1 MSLVP
6 PLTYPMLNPMPCV
19 GGQPLTI
26 PLSAVEPLNINF
38 MASLDDTSMDDGTSA
53 HTSIYAP
60 AAQSQTPLAAYAKIK
75 SISNLISA
83 DSLNFEYTPKLDA
96 ILHNG
101 KCQEC
106 VQFGLH
112 LLMPCNWA
120 KFLKTTKTHMNTI
133 TEPLQ
138 AEIKKLTTDVQTM
151 SRTISELKDALETS

>member
-1 MSLVP
+1 M
-6 PLTYPMLNPMPCV
+6 
-19 GGQPLTI
+19 TI

-38 MASLDDTSMDDGTSA
+38 MVSLDDTSMDDRTSA

-60 AAQSQTPLAAYAKIK
+60 AAQSQTLLAAYAKIE

-83 DSLNFEYTPKLDA
+83 DSLDFEYTPKLDA

-120 KFLKTTKTHMNTI
+120 KFLKTTKTHTNTI